1 VISGSVIF
9 ENTTYNGRPA
19 LKCIVTGTDPY
30 IKIAFKHTAGNINP
44 GDTYSASIGIHSL
57 NHEISGLRETE
68 ASIYFTET
76 NFAGF
81 LAVNHNNWG
90 KTGNRIYATYTRPTD
105 DTTVSFYACTFL
117 KEAGTFYLYDYQ
129 LEKKPFASSFVV
141 GSRPKGRLVIPKEN
155 LMFNPATDDWVIAY

>member
-90 KTGNRIYATYTRPTD
+90 KTGNRIYATYNHPTD
-105 DTTVSFYACTFL
+105 GVVTPFYGVVFL
-117 KEAGTFYLYDYQ
+117 KEVDTFYLYDYQ
-129 LEKKPFASSFVV
+129 LEQKSFMSSFVK
-141 GSRPKGRLVIPKEN
+141 GIRQNGRLVIPKEN